1 MAEIENSIAQCCKQ
15 LRLSTNFAGQALTL
29 EGDTPQKYLLNLLEN
44 EISYRIEKRKSKYL
58 NTAGFPRRYRA
69 EEFKTDEIDFPDGIS
84 FQSLLDLDFYH
95 AGKNVIMY
103 GGTGT
108 GKTMLLILIGMSAC
122 NQEIPVRFYRTA
134 GLINLFSES
143 QGKGTLSTLKKKLN
157 SAQIL
162 ILDGFGYESYENMTD
177 DEILAAIRQEH
188 LKDST
193 VTIVLIGS
201 ETANRKW
208 IDWEIYSSLRPYGS
222 RSRNGLLGIYLPT
235 AGETPARLQDN
246 IDSGYAVTMEWE
258 NISWQL
264 ESKIDEAFNN
274 RGKSDLVRNSRK
286 RRERN
291 S

>member
-1 MAEIENSIAQCCKQ
+1 MTHKV
-15 LRLSTNFAGQALTL
+15 F
-29 EGDTPQKYLLNLLEN
+29 
-44 EISYRIEKRKSKYL
+44 ISYHHSNDQKKAEYL
-58 NTAGFPRRYRA
+58 RTTYGDNNT
-69 EEFKTDEIDFPDGIS
+69 
-84 FQSLLDLDFYH
+84 LLDRSLD
-95 AGKNVIMY
+95 
-103 GGTGT
+103 
-108 GKTMLLILIGMSAC
+108 
-122 NQEIPVRFYRTA
+122 
-134 GLINLFSES
+134 
-143 QGKGTLSTLKKKLN
+143 
-157 SAQIL
+157 
-162 ILDGFGYESYENMTD
+162 ESYENMTD
-177 DEILAAIRQEH
+177 DEILAASRQEH

-208 IDWEIYSSLRPYGS
+208 IEWEIYSSLRPFGS

-235 AGETPARLQDN
+235 AGETPARVQDN
-246 IDSGYAVTMEWE
+246 IDSGYAVTMEWK

>member
-1 MAEIENSIAQCCKQ
+1 
-15 LRLSTNFAGQALTL
+15 
-29 EGDTPQKYLLNLLEN
+29 
-44 EISYRIEKRKSKYL
+44 
-58 NTAGFPRRYRA
+58 
-69 EEFKTDEIDFPDGIS
+69 
-84 FQSLLDLDFYH
+84 
-95 AGKNVIMY
+95 
-103 GGTGT
+103 
-108 GKTMLLILIGMSAC
+108 
-122 NQEIPVRFYRTA
+122 
-134 GLINLFSES
+134 
-143 QGKGTLSTLKKKLN
+143 
-157 SAQIL
+157 
-162 ILDGFGYESYENMTD
+162 MTD

-286 RRERN
+286 RRER
-291 S
+291 SS